1 MNETR
6 ASLLPDDIGRWLTEH
21 ESTLLK
27 VDPSIADWTRQYLRG
42 HVEHTASI
50 IENVRRIAMSGEV
63 ESVVD
68 IGAVPGHV
76 SAMLKRAGFVVQ
88 AVDIAPERS
97 KGLFEALE
105 IPFHRVNV
113 EHERLPL
120 PDDSVDLVLFCEL
133 LEHMQSAP
141 FHVLGEIRRVL
152 RKGGHLLLS
161 TPQISPLMRWRFLWG
176 EDFQDDLVTEF
187 AKVDSIGHMGHF
199 RLYSQSE
206 VVHVLA
212 HMGFEVVGIETGG
225 KLKAHDRRWDARL
238 LRRLVPDRMRA
249 QIYVHAIK

>member
-6 ASLLPDDIGRWLTEH
+6 ASLLPDDIDRWVTEH
-21 ESTLLK
+21 EATLMK
-27 VDPSIADWTRQYLRG
+27 VAPSIADWTRRYLLG
-42 HVEHTASI
+42 HCEHTRSI
-50 IENVRRIAMSGEV
+50 IENVRRISETGDI

-68 IGAVPGHV
+68 VGAVPGHV
-76 SAMLKRAGFVVQ
+76 SAMLKRAGFNVH
-88 AVDIAPERS
+88 AVDLAPERA
-97 KGLFEALE
+97 KGLFQALE
-105 IPFHRVNV
+105 IPYHRVNV

-120 PDDSVDLVLFCEL
+120 ADDRCDLVLFCEV
-133 LEHMQSAP
+133 LEHMRSAP

-152 RKGGHLLLS
+152 RNGGHLLLS

-176 EDFQDDLVTEF
+176 ENFQDDLVTEF
-187 AKVDSIGHMGHF
+187 AKLDSIGHMGHF
-199 RLYSQSE
+199 RLYSQDE
-206 VVHVLA
+206 VVRVLTHV
-212 HMGFEVVGIETGG
+212 GFEVVGIETGG